1 MEISQ
6 TSVTGSTAD
15 RFAPPLDTVT
25 AIRPKAPAQQ
35 RAPSTVN
42 LLPARRALIEML
54 VRANYGRLAG
64 LETYINMHEAA

>member
-1 MEISQ
+1 MEKSQ
-6 TSVTGSTAD
+6 TTATAGTSD
-15 RFAPPLDTVT
+15 RFAPPLDTAT

-42 LLPARRALIEML
+42 LLLIEML

-64 LETYINMHEAA
+64 LDTYINMHEAR